1 MSVLYET
8 QATVTG
14 GRQGVAKLNDSDL
27 TVNLVPPGSQKEGN
41 NPEQLFAIGYAS
53 CFDSALN
60 VVKQQSKAKFDSETQ
75 VTIQLNKFADTDFGL
90 SGSIHVIASNTE
102 LSADEVQKLVEMA
115 HQVCPYS
122 KATKGN
128 IDITVSS
135 EVK

>member
-27 TVNLVPPGSQKEGN
+27 TVNLVPPGSQKDGN

-128 IDITVSS
+128 IEITVSS

>member
-1 MSVLYET
+1 MSILYET

-14 GRQGVAKLNDSDL
+14 GREGVAKLNDSDL
-27 TVNLVPPGSQKEGN
+27 TVNLVPPGSKKDGN

-60 VVKQQSKAKFDSETQ
+60 VVKQQSKVKFDSETQ
-75 VTIQLNKFADTDFGL
+75 VTIQLNKFSDTDYGL
-90 SGSIHVIASNTE
+90 SGRIHVIASNTE
-102 LSADEVQKLVEMA
+102 LSADEVQKAVETA

-128 IDITVSS
+128 IDISVTS